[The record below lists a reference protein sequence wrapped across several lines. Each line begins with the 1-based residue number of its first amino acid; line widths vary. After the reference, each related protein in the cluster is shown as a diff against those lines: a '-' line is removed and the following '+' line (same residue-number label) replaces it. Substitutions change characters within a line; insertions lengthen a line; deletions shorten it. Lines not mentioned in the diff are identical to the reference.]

1 MAQHFRCPSVSCRY
15 SYSVDVADS
24 DGFMHL
30 LKKLCF
36 KTSNGIWKIRT
47 WPTKRWKQRRF
58 GKLRFRKPPE
68 ASSTVVLIKF
78 LPYSGATAQTRSAA
92 LWGVSG
98 SYGQAPAQQGTSTV
112 YWCIASKLKAPWNFY
127 WMSNMFLWVEIFLF
141 FVCYHVVPK
150 RHSQLDYE
158 LNGL

>member
-1 MAQHFRCPSVSCRY
+1 MNQPRTTWKKIYAQSGIYFCGIFPIGKQILPTEMRVQI
-15 SYSVDVADS
+15 
-24 DGFMHL
+24 L
-30 LKKLCF
+30 LINAVKEYIFCLLITLYARHHNVLWSLGNVVGVTLTVC
-36 KTSNGIWKIRT
+36 
-47 WPTKRWKQRRF
+47 
-58 GKLRFRKPPE
+58 RKPYTQMSVPCQIPDRIRYKIE
-68 ASSTVVLIKF
+68 
-78 LPYSGATAQTRSAA
+78 
-92 LWGVSG
+92 
-98 SYGQAPAQQGTSTV
+98 TSTV